1 MSAFRLRLR
10 RIDTAMDDIFAE
22 MDGINL
28 MEMNIM
34 DLVDDENPEWTLAA
48 HGTQTYCKFK
58 MV

>member
-1 MSAFRLRLR
+1 
-10 RIDTAMDDIFAE
+10 MDDIFAE